1 MAVAIVQ
8 DCVLVACS
16 GLPAATLACSDQTEY
31 WVFFVKRMDSLFLL
45 SGGLGLQS
53 IAGYQASPTLED
65 TG

>member
-45 SGGLGLQS
+45 SGGLGL
-53 IAGYQASPTLED
+53 
-65 TG
+65 